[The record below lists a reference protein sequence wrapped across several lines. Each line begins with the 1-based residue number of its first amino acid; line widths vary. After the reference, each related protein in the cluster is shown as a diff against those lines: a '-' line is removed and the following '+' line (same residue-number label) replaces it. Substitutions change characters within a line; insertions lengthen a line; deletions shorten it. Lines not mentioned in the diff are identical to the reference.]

1 MQFSLP
7 SPFCINAKGWGQ
19 GEKKKKKGGCW
30 GTEFAFPIAQKSSW
44 TPIFGMAERRALFLN
59 KDPPPLLTSRDA
71 YCENLS
77 LAAESL

>member
-7 SPFCINAKGWGQ
+7 SPFCINDKGWSQ
-19 GEKKKKKGGCW
+19 GEKKKGGACA
-30 GTEFAFPIAQKSSW
+30 EFAFPIAQKSNW
-44 TPIFGMAERRALFLN
+44 TPTFGIAERRALFLN
-59 KDPPPLLTSRDA
+59 KDPLPLLTSRDA